1 LRGLKRCGFT
11 SAQMQKLN
19 RAPNYRVGLRG
30 HFMKRF
36 FLVIVTA
43 AFSYYGFA
51 QIDVPDAQAQTTPA
65 IPWVADIINRT
76 NSSSPDTIRVQVN
89 DTSFYAERPYSSK
102 RVKLVTVANITSY
115 GATMVGLYN
124 AWYSKYP
131 QTNFHFF
138 NDNREWKQVDKV
150 GHMYSAYIAGYASM
164 EMWRWTG
171 ISRKKRIWIGGL
183 SGAAYQTIIE
193 VLDGFSAEWGW
204 SWGDIAAN
212 VAGSSLLIG
221 QELKWDEQRIRLK
234 FSAHKKKY
242 GSPELEQRADKL
254 FGSRFRENFIK
265 DYNAQTYWLSGNLK
279 AFAPQSAWPSW
290 LNIAVGYGAENMF
303 GGEDNIGRDALGN
316 ITFDRRDIKRYRQW
330 YLAPD
335 IDFTR
340 IRTNSKLLKITFG
353 VLNAFKFPTP
363 SLEVSNGKMRV
374 NLIHF

>member
-1 LRGLKRCGFT
+1 
-11 SAQMQKLN
+11 MQKLN